1 LGQDT
6 NGRRGPLLP
15 LRNSLQLFL
24 FCVAFLIVATPAR
37 GDTQGL
43 IYAGAAFQG
52 DYAQRSERTP
62 YAAALFAETEDN
74 GQSRVNAQLEALL
87 ATAYTGDRP
96 LLDGAVSVTDSSG
109 LALSFAVAGESV
121 ESLRYGDQHLY
132 VYRAL
137 ASVLLFDF
145 DRKILVANYPVMV
158 QFQDLTA
165 EPRNGRAHEGV
176 FREIYLGTGE
186 RSLLTAWVER
196 LNRVTIQ
203 ETLPAYLALGSLTL
217 EAPLKAALP
226 DGVTEARYL
235 TETAQLF
242 ESLLAD
248 LTGVSFVPYST
259 GEAVGRVMPLAF
271 QDARVFQ
278 LTLPEP
284 NFVFDVTLE
293 PFKHLEQRSRGTVKH
308 AFGAFADIRFS
319 LQATGFKKTFLEA
332 RFRNINQ
339 LAFLEKDAVALDVWQ
354 SQQSTLRGLFVAFAK
369 QLDRPDDKALKDLT
383 KDDGVASMLAATAEK
398 LAQCR

>member
-1 LGQDT
+1 MGQNT
-6 NGRRGPLLP
+6 NGRRSLPPLLRIP
-15 LRNSLQLFL
+15 TSLSFL
-24 FCVAFLIVATPAR
+24 TFVVLIGTAPAR

-43 IYAGAAFQG
+43 VYAGAAFQG
-52 DYAQRSERTP
+52 DYAQRAERTP
-62 YAAALFAETEDN
+62 YAAALFGEAQDS
-74 GQSRVNAQLEALL
+74 GQSQIDAQLETLL
-87 ATAYTGDRP
+87 AANYTGDRP
-96 LLDGAVSVTDSSG
+96 LLDSAVSVGNSSG

-145 DRKILVANYPVMV
+145 ERKVLVANYPVMV

-165 EPRNGRAHEGV
+165 EPRSEEAHEAV
-176 FREIYLGTGE
+176 FRDIYLGTGE

-196 LNRVTIQ
+196 LNRVTVR

-217 EAPLKAALP
+217 EEPLKAALP
-226 DGVTEARYL
+226 EAVTEARYL

-293 PFKHLEQRSRGTVKH
+293 PFKHLEQKSRSTVKH

-369 QLDRPDDKALKDLT
+369 QLETPDSKALKDLT
-383 KDDGVASMLAATAEK
+383 KDEGVAAMLAATAEK